1 MAEAEID
8 GVRKNIELERAEQ
21 ERIQAEVL
29 AIDTEIAEL
38 YRLSDERERVELSQF
53 EELDKA
59 VFEVQ
64 KLIRDSE
71 FKKNA
76 YITSIEKMSQ
86 MAI

>member
-1 MAEAEID
+1 M
-8 GVRKNIELERAEQ
+8 
-21 ERIQAEVL
+21 

-64 KLIRDSE
+64 KLIRDS
-71 FKKNA
+71 
-76 YITSIEKMSQ
+76 
-86 MAI
+86 